1 MSIDLFCQYSKK
13 IGSLELGSENV
24 HVIFCV
30 CVGIFSS
37 MEVGMKIH
45 RRNKNYAKVI
55 FSLNPK
61 TYLEMRLTRTHI
73 CWLNTVV

>member
-13 IGSLELGSENV
+13 RGLELGSENV

-37 MEVGMKIH
+37 MEVGITIY
-45 RRNKNYAKVI
+45 RRNKSYAKVI

-61 TYLEMRLTRTHI
+61 SNLEMRLTRTHI
-73 CWLNTVV
+73 CWLDIVV